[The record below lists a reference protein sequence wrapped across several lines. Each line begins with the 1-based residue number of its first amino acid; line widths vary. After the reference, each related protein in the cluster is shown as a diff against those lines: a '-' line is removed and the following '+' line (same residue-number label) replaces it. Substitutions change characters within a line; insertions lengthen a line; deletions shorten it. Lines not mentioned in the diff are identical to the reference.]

1 MSGDQSSTAGSS
13 NVTSSENNV
22 ADIKSSLNLPNVPAV
37 NSENPNQAA
46 NVVST
51 EELSKSLQE
60 YGSTLVS
67 YFCNTAS

>member
-22 ADIKSSLNLPNVPAV
+22 ADIKPSLNLPDVPAV
-37 NSENPNQAA
+37 NSEIPNQAA
-46 NVVST
+46 NVVTT

-67 YFCNTAS
+67 CFCSASS